1 MNFLESFYQY
11 LSGETCQL
19 FLDRGDNLARYTL
32 YIFQQDSHVFKFL
45 PPSSLLEEIQEYD
58 PEAHFSRGQ
67 TYLGSTSTKRPIGFS
82 SCDEKHNRIFP
93 FSFVFNVNPRPA
105 FFARKGKKKKN
116 EIKVYDSLFFPSLSR
131 KKTNK
136 I

>member
-32 YIFQQDSHVFKFL
+32 YIFQQGSHVFKFL
-45 PPSSLLEEIQEYD
+45 PPSSLLEEIQEYG

-93 FSFVFNVNPRPA
+93 FSFVFNVNPRPV
-105 FFARKGKKKKN
+105 FFAHKEKKKKN

-131 KKTNK
+131 KKNE
-136 I
+136 